1 MRLFG
6 LTIQREK
13 AAGALA
19 PADNRS
25 GWFGAIRESFSGAW
39 QQNVE
44 VKLDTVLTYSAVY
57 SCVTL
62 IASDIGKLRI
72 KLVQQ
77 DADGVWSET
86 SNPAFSPV
94 LRKPNRYQN
103 RIKFIE
109 QWIISKLVHG
119 NAYVL
124 KERDARNVVV
134 ALYVL
139 DPCRVKVLVA
149 PDGAVYYELGRDD
162 LSGVS
167 ESNVVVPA
175 SEIIHDTMVALHHP
189 LVGVSPIYACG
200 LAATQGLRIQ
210 NNSAR
215 FFANGSTPGG
225 LLTAPGKIGQDVAD
239 RIKAH
244 WEQNYSG
251 ENTGRVAVLG
261 DGLKYEQMSIAPADA
276 QLIEQLRWSGET
288 VCSCYHVPPYMVGI
302 GPAPTYN
309 NIEALNAQYYA
320 QCLQALIESL
330 ELCLDEGLGM
340 SGSGPQSFGTELDI
354 DGLLR
359 MDTATQYK
367 AIAEAVG
374 GPFMAPNEGRKK
386 LDLKPKTGGDTIYL
400 QQQQFSLE
408 ALAERDRNKPFA
420 KPSAPATAPA
430 ADTAP
435 TANDNEAAQREA
447 LAEIRKGLG

>member
-1 MRLFG
+1 MQFLG
-6 LTIQREK
+6 LTIQRTK

-19 PADNRS
+19 SVDSRR
-25 GWFGAIRESFSGAW
+25 GWLGMVRESFTGAW
-39 QQNVE
+39 QKNIE
-44 VKLDTVLTYSAVY
+44 VKLDSVLTYSAVY
-57 SCVTL
+57 ACVTL

-72 KLVQQ
+72 KLVEQ
-77 DADGVWSET
+77 DQNGIWSET
-86 SNPAFSPV
+86 TAPAFSPV

-109 QWIISKLVHG
+109 QWITSKLIHG
-119 NAYVL
+119 NAYIL
-124 KERDARNVVV
+124 KERDARNVVT

-139 DPCRVKVLVA
+139 DPNRVKVLVA
-149 PDGAVYYELGRDD
+149 PDGSVYYELSRDD
-162 LSGVS
+162 LSRLS
-167 ESNVVVPA
+167 STSLTVPA

-189 LVGVSPIYACG
+189 LVGVSPIFACG
-200 LAATQGLRIQ
+200 LAATQGLNIQ
-210 NNSAR
+210 TNSAR
-215 FFANGSTPGG
+215 FFANGSNPGG
-225 LLTAPGKIGQDVAD
+225 ILTAPGSISKDTAD
-239 RIKAH
+239 RLKAH
-244 WEQNYSG
+244 WEANYTG
-251 ENTGRVAVLG
+251 ENVGKVAVLG
-261 DGLKYEQMSIAPADA
+261 DGLKYEAMAIKPVDA

-288 VCSCYHVPPYMVGI
+288 VCSCYHVPAYMVGI
-302 GPAPTYN
+302 GPPPAYT

-320 QCLQALIESL
+320 QCLQALIESV

-340 SGSGPQSFGTELDI
+340 SGTGPQSYGTEFDI

-367 AIAEAVG
+367 AIVEAVG
-374 GPFMAPNEGRKK
+374 GPFMAPNEGRRK

-420 KPSAPATAPA
+420 KPAAPPVAQQASE
-430 ADTAP
+430 AP
-435 TANDNEAAQREA
+435 TANDNEAAQRDA